1 LTAAVFDGDPDAQH
15 LTTRIIHALGV
26 SEGEAAFPITRSD
39 LFAAFARLLAAAA
52 RPQPVLVGLEDVH
65 WADEGLLAFLAHLTM
80 HPPAAHL
87 LIICLARPLLLER
100 RPDWGG
106 GRRNVASIY
115 LDPLPQDESRRL
127 LTELL
132 KAEVSEDIAARVL
145 ERAEGNPFFIEEIL
159 RMLI

>member
-1 LTAAVFDGDPDAQH
+1 EEFRLRLPQGVRVLKGRCLPYGSETAFSALADALKREAGVQDSDSQEAARRKVRELTAAVFDGDPDAQH

-26 SEGEAAFPITRSD
+26 SEGKAPFPITRSD
-39 LFAAFARLLAAAA
+39 LSAAFARLLAPAA

-65 WADEGLLAFLAHLTM
+65 WADEGLLDFLAHLTM

-106 GRRNVASIY
+106 G
-115 LDPLPQDESRRL
+115 
-127 LTELL
+127 
-132 KAEVSEDIAARVL
+132 
-145 ERAEGNPFFIEEIL
+145 
-159 RMLI
+159 